1 MFSTH
6 RNVTKGIAAA
16 SLAMLMALPA
26 LTGCSMDKP
35 DPGDAQ
41 ETTSQTQT
49 ASSKNEAAPK
59 AATKTPAKGSSASKK
74 STKASTKKDT
84 KAKASTKKAAT
95 KTPAKASS
103 KTAGTAKNAPAA
115 KK

>member
-35 DPGDAQ
+35 DPGNAQ

-84 KAKASTKKAAT
+84 KAKASTKKDTKAKASTKKAAT
-95 KTPAKASS
+95 KTPANY
-103 KTAGTAKNAPAA
+103 AKSA
-115 KK
+115 

>member
-35 DPGDAQ
+35 DPGNAQ

-74 STKASTKKDT
+74 STKASTKKAT
-84 KAKASTKKAAT
+84 KAKASTKKDT
-95 KTPAKASS
+95 KAKASS